1 MHFRC
6 STFTRNLNALVFF
19 SQGNHLRATCKKYP
33 IEEIIYFICCI
44 YQMEFWVITTLVAN
58 FVSFLLHPSVS
69 KHNIMFYCIKF
80 HLIKPKRHRH
90 SPEQM
95 VQCFKSSRTR
105 AFFEAF
111 NTLYHIFVLL
121 SNII

>member
-1 MHFRC
+1 
-6 STFTRNLNALVFF
+6 
-19 SQGNHLRATCKKYP
+19 
-33 IEEIIYFICCI
+33 
-44 YQMEFWVITTLVAN
+44 MEFWVITTLVAN

-69 KHNIMFYCIKF
+69 KHNLVFYCIKF
-80 HLIKPKRHRH
+80 HLIKLKRHRH
-90 SPEQM
+90 CLRA
-95 VQCFKSSRTR
+95 VRKCFKSSRTR